1 MMLKQAKT
9 NAQIIAHSP
18 MTELNEVFPNWSVER
33 YAVSREGK
41 INLVNS
47 RLEIIT
53 TRIGAKAISSA
64 KDQELYEVIRSLSI
78 LKESETATDAEIS
91 AAEKAVFFSDDL
103 PKRLAR

>member
-41 INLVNS
+41 IVS
-47 RLEIIT
+47 GSVKMT
-53 TRIGAKAISSA
+53 
-64 KDQELYEVIRSLSI
+64 
-78 LKESETATDAEIS
+78 
-91 AAEKAVFFSDDL
+91 
-103 PKRLAR
+103 P